1 MCKKGDTACTDLDRY
16 FDGGSPSHEGRDG
29 RYAVAAA
36 CTVSDAGSMF
46 FPAQFFDR
54 GEGWL
59 RGRLAAD
66 HDRFVC
72 WIRKLLSYFAVRFD
86 CGIGRSFG
94 VDEPEKNT
102 KGRRS
107 TVCSV
112 FIGRNGGR
120 VMGMKKT
127 VKGYMTVEASFLVA
141 WTIFI
146 FIFLIY
152 LSFYAYDKCVLFQDA
167 YAVCFRGSIQKDES
181 QVVPYINSHIQEQF
195 GKKYFGVGEVRGS
208 VNVNGKTT
216 SVTGECQVKV
226 PFHYIFTLS
235 GELGWNIKTEAR
247 AQIANPTKIIRS
259 RRRIT
264 NIINEYGNEE

>member
-1 MCKKGDTACTDLDRY
+1 MCKKGDTANPDLDRY
-16 FDGGSPSHEGRDG
+16 FDGGSSSHEGRDG

-36 CTVSDAGSMF
+36 YAGCNARSMF

-59 RGRLAAD
+59 WGRVAAD

-72 WIRKLLSYFAVRFD
+72 RIRKLLSDFTVRLD

-94 VDEPEKNT
+94 ADESEKNT

-107 TVCSV
+107 AVCSV
-112 FIGRNGGR
+112 FIDRNGGR

-127 VKGYMTVEASFLVA
+127 VKGYMTVEASFLVT

-152 LSFYAYDKCVLFQDA
+152 LSFYSYDKCVLFQDS
-167 YAVCFRGSIQKDES
+167 YAVCFRGSIQKDEA
-181 QVVPYINSHIQEQF
+181 QIVPYINSHIQEQF

-208 VNVNGKTT
+208 VNVNGETT
-216 SVTGECQVKV
+216 SVAGECQVKV

-235 GELGWNIKTEAR
+235 GEPGWNIKTEAR
-247 AQIANPTKIIRS
+247 AQIANPTKMIRS
-259 RRRIT
+259 YRRIT
-264 NIINEYGNEE
+264 NIINEYGNGE

>member
-1 MCKKGDTACTDLDRY
+1 M
-16 FDGGSPSHEGRDG
+16 
-29 RYAVAAA
+29 AAA
-36 CTVSDAGSMF
+36 CTRRDAGGLF

-59 RGRLAAD
+59 RRRVAAD
-66 HDRFVC
+66 YDRPVYG
-72 WIRKLLSYFAVRFD
+72 IRKLFSYFAVRLD
-86 CGIGRSFG
+86 CGIGRSLG

-112 FIGRNGGR
+112 FIDRNGGR
-120 VMGMKKT
+120 VMDMRKT
-127 VKGYMTVEASFLVA
+127 VKGYMTVEASFLVT

-152 LSFYAYDKCVLFQDA
+152 LSFYSYDKCVLFQDA

-208 VNVNGKTT
+208 VNVNGATT
-216 SVTGECQVKV
+216 SVVGECQVKV

-235 GELGWNIKTEAR
+235 REPGWNIKTEAR
-247 AQIANPTKIIRS
+247 AQIANPTKMIRS

-264 NIINEYGNEE
+264 NIINEYGNGE

>member
-1 MCKKGDTACTDLDRY
+1 M
-16 FDGGSPSHEGRDG
+16 
-29 RYAVAAA
+29 AAA
-36 CTVSDAGSMF
+36 CTGSDAGSLF

-54 GEGWL
+54 GEGRL
-59 RGRLAAD
+59 RGRMAAYYD
-66 HDRFVC
+66 WFVC

-94 VDEPEKNT
+94 VDEPEKIA

-112 FIGRNGGR
+112 FIDRNGGR
-120 VMGMKKT
+120 VMGMRKT
-127 VKGYMTVEASFLVA
+127 VKGYMTVEASFLVT

-152 LSFYAYDKCVLFQDA
+152 LSFYVYDKCVLFQDA

-195 GKKYFGVGEVRGS
+195 GRKYFGVGEVRGN
-208 VNVNGKTT
+208 VNVNGATT
-216 SVTGECQVKV
+216 SVVGECQVKA

-235 GELGWNIKTEAR
+235 REPGWNIKTEAR
-247 AQIANPTKIIRS
+247 AQIANPAKMIRS
-259 RRRIT
+259 CRRIT
-264 NIINEYGNEE
+264 KIINEYGNGE